1 MKSKLG
7 IIALRTSMVYW
18 VVSLVWIALSDRVL
32 AALVKN
38 EKMFAL
44 VQTYKGWGFVTATA
58 LLLYFLLK
66 RQLSLWEAEVAER
79 KHAEERLRQSEEY
92 MRALIDNSSDAIAVL
107 NSSMENVYRSPSRKR
122 ILGYEPYEPRG
133 AFETV
138 HPDDYSA
145 VRAALVKLASAP
157 GGTASMEMRL
167 RHKDG
172 SWRTIEATAVNLL
185 DDPAVKGIVINY
197 RDITE
202 RRRTEETMR
211 LWTAAVQAAANAIVI
226 TDAEEGQALFVN
238 AAFTLLTGYSI
249 EETIGQ
255 NMRILK
261 SGKQPLSFYKEMWDT
276 IKSGRVWHGQL
287 VNRRKDGTLYE
298 EEMTITPVR
307 DENGR
312 IVNFVAIKSDISERK
327 RLQEQLIQS
336 QKMESIGVLAA
347 GIAHDFNNVLGIILG
362 HSTLITRIDSENE
375 RIARSA
381 RAITQAADRGASLVR
396 QMLTFARKSEVS
408 FALISLNDSV
418 RELQKLFYE
427 TFPRSMTLVAN
438 LDEHLPLVMAD
449 STQIHQVLLN
459 LCVNAR
465 DAMQGSGAL
474 IITTDAVAGRDVRT
488 KFADAGAA
496 SYARMTVSDNGEGMD
511 EETCRHIFEPFFTT
525 KGPGKGTGLGLSVVF
540 GIVENHKGFID
551 VQSELGR
558 GTVFSVYFPAT
569 AIPSDQDEG
578 TKVKGRSRS
587 GGKETILVVE
597 DEELLRELAE
607 SILTSSGYNVITA
620 SDGEEALYLYE
631 GRWNEI
637 DLVFSDYGL
646 PKMSGGEVAKRMRTI
661 NPGVRLIIATGFV
674 DAEKKTELLECGA
687 KEIIA
692 KPYKHSEVLEK
703 VRNMLDSPADPPG
716 ADPADTPSGIHL

>member
-145 VRAALVKLASAP
+145 VRAALAKLASAP